1 MVRSPATLPT
11 WPILTA
17 ATRVLLAPRLALTP
31 RTSHMLARRGGR
43 VRSCVCACVR
53 VCACAAQADGVAGDP
68 ARGSGPPAAAAAT
81 PEVCHTQR
89 SVLFPL
95 FPFVSRVLF
104 VVLPTFCRVLVAA
117 VAVSPRWQRPR
128 YVCAVFFLLFSSFV
142 PSVPAAVRT
151 QRSVLFPLF
160 PFVSR
165 VLFVVCFVC
174 SFFVIHHS
182 GAGSL
187 RMKVDRSQM
196 PCLPALPCLAL
207 SVLLLRYAFAQRK
220 CSSRSHPR
228 RGQTIPMLRYGL
240 S

>member
-104 VVLPTFCRVLVAA
+104 VV
-117 VAVSPRWQRPR
+117 
-128 YVCAVFFLLFSSFV
+128 
-142 PSVPAAVRT
+142 
-151 QRSVLFPLF
+151 
-160 PFVSR
+160 
-165 VLFVVCFVC
+165 CFVC

>member
-104 VVLPTFCRVLVAA
+104 VVLPTFCRVLVVVA
-117 VAVSPRWQRPR
+117 AVSPRWQRPR
-128 YVCAVFFLLFSSFV
+128 YVCAVFSFCSALLFCH
-142 PSVPAAVRT
+142 PCQ
-151 QRSVLFPLF
+151 QRYAHSALFCFLFSLLSHVCFSLCASCVLF
-160 PFVSR
+160 S
-165 VLFVVCFVC
+165 
-174 SFFVIHHS
+174 
-182 GAGSL
+182 
-187 RMKVDRSQM
+187 
-196 PCLPALPCLAL
+196 
-207 SVLLLRYAFAQRK
+207 
-220 CSSRSHPR
+220 
-228 RGQTIPMLRYGL
+228 
-240 S
+240 